1 METVTI
7 RLQDQYVMPQVCC
20 ACGAPAGTGKLT
32 TSGFSRGSGRF
43 LNLAFPLCD
52 RCARLSEMVN
62 RRRRASRLVA
72 LGVCLFLCVA
82 LGLPQALGAVP
93 GTSVY
98 TLLGSL
104 IVLAPLALVG
114 MLAAQWFASV
124 VGLERE
130 VRDTFRRVSR
140 AVGIE
145 RYDTNPLGDGYVTL
159 AFGNEQFADLF
170 QKTNVGVVLPGGLG
184 QAL

>member
-7 RLQDQYVMPQVCC
+7 RLQDQYVMPEVCC

-43 LNLAFPLCD
+43 LNLTFPLCD

-62 RRRRASRLVA
+62 RRRRTSRWVA
-72 LGVCLFLCVA
+72 LGVSLFLCVA
-82 LGLPQALGAVP
+82 LGLPQTLEAVP

-98 TLLGSL
+98 TFLESL

-114 MLAAQWFASV
+114 MLAAQSFASV

-145 RYDTNPLGDGYVTL
+145 HYDTDPLGDGYVTL

-170 QKTNVGVVLPGGLG
+170 QKINVGVVLPGGLRR
-184 QAL
+184 AL